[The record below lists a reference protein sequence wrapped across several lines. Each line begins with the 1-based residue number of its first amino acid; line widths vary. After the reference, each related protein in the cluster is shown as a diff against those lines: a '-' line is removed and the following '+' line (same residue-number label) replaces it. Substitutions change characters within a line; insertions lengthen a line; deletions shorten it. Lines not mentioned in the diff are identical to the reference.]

1 LHLEKRVPIR
11 DAMGRAIVAGFVE
24 EIRDL
29 KNIRFLVLRDR
40 SGTLQV
46 TAKKGEVPEEVFS
59 QIASLTKESVVCAEG
74 LIVESPIAKL
84 GKELIPS
91 KLHVLS
97 RAGAPLPIDF
107 LHPEVVKTSLDKRL
121 DYRFLD
127 LRSPRS
133 CAIFR
138 VQDALSDAIH
148 RFFKEEGFI
157 EIHTS
162 KLVAQA
168 TESGANVFKVDYF
181 GRDAYLAQSPQ
192 FYKQMMMAAGFER
205 VFEIGPVFRA
215 EKHHTPRHLC
225 EYTSIDFE
233 MSYISG
239 PEDVMRVLE
248 KLVIFA
254 IEEVLRRCKGELDLL
269 KAKVEVPKAP
279 FPKITL
285 REAYKILEERNL
297 KVPYME
303 DLGPEDERL
312 IASIIK
318 ERTGS
323 DFFFLTE
330 YAWAP
335 NSRPFYVMRK
345 EEEPDWTY
353 AFDLFYKG
361 LELTTGGQ
369 REHRYEKLREQCALK
384 GLEPEAFRFY
394 LDFFKYGMP
403 PHGGSGT
410 GLERFTMQLLN
421 LSNIR
426 EATLLPRDPE
436 RLTP

>member
-1 LHLEKRVPIR
+1 MDLAKRVPIR
-11 DAMGRAIVAGFVE
+11 EAKGKVIVAGFVE

-40 SGTLQV
+40 SGTLQI
-46 TAKKGEVPEEVFS
+46 TAKHGEVPEEVFS
-59 QIASLTKESVVCAEG
+59 QIPRLTRESIVCVEG
-74 LIVESPIAKL
+74 FIVESPIAKL
-84 GKELIPS
+84 GMELIPS
-91 KLHVLS
+91 EIEVLS
-97 RAGAPLPIDF
+97 KAETPLPIEF
-107 LHPEVVKTSLDKRL
+107 LHPEIVRTTLDKRL

-127 LRSPRS
+127 LRSPKTY
-133 CAIFR
+133 AVFKI
-138 VQDALSDAIH
+138 QDVLSDAAH
-148 RFFKEEGFI
+148 RFFKDEGFT

-168 TESGANVFKVDYF
+168 TESGANVFQVEYF

-192 FYKQMMMAAGFER
+192 FYKQMMMAAGFEK
-205 VFEIGPVFRA
+205 VFEIAPVFRA

-239 PEDVMRVLE
+239 PEDIMKVLE

-254 IEEVLRRCKGELDLL
+254 LEEVRRRCKAELELL
-269 KAKVEVPKAP
+269 KVKVEMPETP
-279 FPKITL
+279 FPRITL
-285 REAYKILEERNL
+285 RKAYTILEERGI
-297 KVPYME
+297 KPPYME
-303 DLGPEDERL
+303 DLDSEHERL

-318 ERTGS
+318 EEKGS

-335 NSRPFYVMRK
+335 GSRPFYVMRK
-345 EEEPDWTY
+345 EDEPDWTY

-361 LELTTGGQ
+361 VELTTGGQ
-369 REHRYEKLREQCALK
+369 REHRYERLKEQCKLK

-394 LDFFKYGMP
+394 LDFFRYGMP